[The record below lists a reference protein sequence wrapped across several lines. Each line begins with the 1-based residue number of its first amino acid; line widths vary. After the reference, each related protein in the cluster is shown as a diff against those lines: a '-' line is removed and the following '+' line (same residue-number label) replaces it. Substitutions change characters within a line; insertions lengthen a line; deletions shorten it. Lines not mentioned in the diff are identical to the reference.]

1 MIKQKY
7 GIRFFVENYP
17 YRANKMFDKYYKKL
31 EEEYRYFILVEKNYF
46 LGGKA
51 DVYRSNNSLENIIK
65 QLDNME
71 FQVATITDYQAEFPQ
86 IHKYTYYKMN
96 DMQYITAHYQLRS
109 SESVQLYKTYPSY
122 DKLCKIN
129 NNKKQGEFYRKVWHK
144 DNGNL
149 HLAAWVSDD
158 MIDLTYGSVKMVY
171 DRGKTYAYQYSLM
184 GCNIEIPRV
193 EIDGDLR
200 DKIFRIIKAMRKDNI
215 EGFYDDVI
223 ERIKFEF
230 GLNSFKYN

>member
-1 MIKQKY
+1 
-7 GIRFFVENYP
+7 
-17 YRANKMFDKYYKKL
+17 
-31 EEEYRYFILVEKNYF
+31 
-46 LGGKA
+46 
-51 DVYRSNNSLENIIK
+51 
-65 QLDNME
+65 
-71 FQVATITDYQAEFPQ
+71 
-86 IHKYTYYKMN
+86 
-96 DMQYITAHYQLRS
+96 
-109 SESVQLYKTYPSY
+109 
-122 DKLCKIN
+122 
-129 NNKKQGEFYRKVWHK
+129 
-144 DNGNL
+144 
-149 HLAAWVSDD
+149 

>member
-17 YRANKMFDKYYKKL
+17 YVANEMFDKYYKKL

-51 DVYRSNNSLENIIK
+51 DIYRSNNSLENIIA

-71 FQVATITDYQAEFPQ
+71 FQVATITDYQADFPQ
-86 IHKYTYYKMN
+86 AYKYTYYKMN

-109 SESVQLYKTYPSY
+109 SESIMLYKTYPSY

-129 NNKKQGEFYRKVWHK
+129 KCRKQGEFYR
-144 DNGNL
+144 
-149 HLAAWVSDD
+149 
-158 MIDLTYGSVKMVY
+158 
-171 DRGKTYAYQYSLM
+171 
-184 GCNIEIPRV
+184 
-193 EIDGDLR
+193 
-200 DKIFRIIKAMRKDNI
+200 
-215 EGFYDDVI
+215 
-223 ERIKFEF
+223 
-230 GLNSFKYN
+230 

>member
-17 YRANKMFDKYYKKL
+17 YVANEMFVKYYKKL

-51 DVYRSNNSLENIIK
+51 DIYRSNNSLENIIK

-71 FQVATITDYQAEFPQ
+71 FQVATITDYQADFPQ
-86 IHKYTYYKMN
+86 AYKYTYYKMN

-109 SESVQLYKTYPSY
+109 SESVRLYKTYPSY
-122 DKLCKIN
+122 DKLYKIN
-129 NNKKQGEFYRKVWHK
+129 KGRKQGEFYRKVWHK
-144 DNGNL
+144 DGSNL

-215 EGFYDDVI
+215 EGFYDDAI
-223 ERIKFEF
+223 ERIKCEF
-230 GLNSFKYN
+230 GISNII